1 MVSYEQQQPCYQRCP
16 CGHGNSQLCLSYR
29 LRAAVAASKQFI
41 QTHPVTGVDRGSDWN
56 GGKCAGFRG
65 GAGAGGAFDL
75 TSMRTEGLPALLM
88 LLRMEF
94 ARDSVRG
101 RANGWRALPP
111 SGQAL
116 AMASMDDAVPTMRSY
131 VATDEQP
138 PCLPRWASSAMTMQ
152 MRKHHGSQEVAARRR
167 RGVGR
172 TTCACEGAR
181 MMWVGWHGCQPPGS
195 SIFIESEMKG

>member
-1 MVSYEQQQPCYQRCP
+1 MLDVP
-16 CGHGNSQLCLSYR
+16 N
-29 LRAAVAASKQFI
+29 QFI
-41 QTHPVTGVDRGSDWN
+41 QTQPVTGVDRGSDWN

-131 VATDEQP
+131 VATDERT
-138 PCLPRWASSAMTMQ
+138 PCLLCWALSATAVQ
-152 MRKHHGSQEVAARRR
+152 MRKHHGSRVVAAEAKR
-167 RGVGR
+167 GR
-172 TTCACEGAR
+172 TNDLCVRRSTDTVGGMAR
-181 MMWVGWHGCQPPGS
+181 MPTARLFDFNREQMIG
-195 SIFIESEMKG
+195 